1 MALYDAKATDANGI
15 TMAQEVLT
23 INEKTNDP
31 GDYVRT
37 WARKSGA
44 VGWSMIGPLGTA
56 DQAFRS
62 GLVK

>member
-1 MALYDAKATDANGI
+1 MAFYEAKATDANGI
-15 TMAQEVLT
+15 TMAHECLT
-23 INEKTNDP
+23 INEYTNIP
-31 GDYVRT
+31 AEYVRA
-37 WARKSGA
+37 WARNVGA